1 MKSVAASKHPPDVS
15 NSTARMMP
23 LSHAVCLAQT
33 DGPGGPAKP
42 QPSASLLS
50 PKRLLVDPALC
61 RANISHR
68 QGHLQ
73 SEDIWHQ
80 PEIQGNLRFSYLQP
94 EETRGGG
101 PACCDVLHHLLLRL
115 EETFLLLHL
124 ILFITHAQFVF
135 LFTDLYFV
143 QTIKKLKTYYEY
155 TME

>member
-80 PEIQGNLRFSYLQP
+80 PEI
-94 EETRGGG
+94 
-101 PACCDVLHHLLLRL
+101 
-115 EETFLLLHL
+115 
-124 ILFITHAQFVF
+124 
-135 LFTDLYFV
+135 
-143 QTIKKLKTYYEY
+143 
-155 TME
+155 